1 LELFRWLRRLA
12 GTKEEEAV
20 KRLSEFVV
28 KALVNGVLLALPPY
42 IALLLLLRAAKSV
55 ARLVHPIA
63 ALLPQWWLFED
74 TAFACLIVLVVCFM
88 IGAAVTTRP
97 GRWALGQID
106 RSVLARI
113 PGYVFVRSL
122 TAQLTGDGHEKA
134 WKPALAEIEN
144 GLVPAFI
151 VEEVDD
157 RRFTVFVPSVPA
169 PLDGSIY
176 VLRED
181 RVHPLHTSFAQ
192 VLKTLSRCGS
202 GSRNLVAAMEA
213 PKESQPQRRVESAEP
228 RGGHPGPRRVDPW
241 PD

>member
-1 LELFRWLRRLA
+1 
-12 GTKEEEAV
+12 V

-28 KALVNGVLLALPPY
+28 KALVSGILLTLPPY

-55 ARLVHPIA
+55 AHLVHPIA

-74 TAFACLIVLVVCFM
+74 TAFACLIVLIVCFM
-88 IGAAVTTRP
+88 IGAAVNTRL
-97 GRWALGQID
+97 GRRALKRID

-113 PGYVFVRSL
+113 PGYMLVRSL
-122 TAQLTGDGHEKA
+122 TAQLLGDDREKA

-151 VEEVDD
+151 IEEVDD
-157 RRFTVFVPSVPA
+157 RRFTVFVPSVPP

-176 VLRED
+176 ILRED
-181 RVHPLHTSFAQ
+181 RVHPLHVSFAQ
-192 VLKTLSRCGS
+192 ILKTLSRCGS

-213 PKESQPQRRVESAEP
+213 PKQPQPQRRVEKRRTTRRPSGPPVHSDEGRSAGTVE
-228 RGGHPGPRRVDPW
+228 RDSRAFARH
-241 PD
+241 